1 MTIVPSDSDRLGE
14 SDPFRGSGRFGESD
28 LSSESGHA
36 LELLAR
42 ASEPLDRLHALR
54 LLAIALDRDPAVLRN
69 VRAAFDAGASWE
81 LIADAAGLG
90 LAAAKWRWQGTDEQ
104 IAARLA
110 AGRKRSARPSSVP
123 TELPGQSVA
132 DAARALGLTAQAV
145 YLRISRG
152 TLEATTVTLDDGR
165 SYKRVLL

>member
-1 MTIVPSDSDRLGE
+1 MIFLSGE
-14 SDPFRGSGRFGESD
+14 SRR
-28 LSSESGHA
+28 A
-36 LELLAR
+36 LEELACVTDPLGRLR
-42 ASEPLDRLHALR
+42 AVRKASV
-54 LLAIALDRDPAVLRN
+54 ALDQEPALLQGVRDSL
-69 VRAAFDAGASWE
+69 DTGASWE
-81 LIADAAGLG
+81 QIADAAGLRV
-90 LAAAKWRWQGTDEQ
+90 AAAKWRWQGTDDQ

-132 DAARALGLTAQAV
+132 DAARTLGVTAQAV

-165 SYKRVLL
+165 SYKRVLPVDPAKNAG

>member
-1 MTIVPSDSDRLGE
+1 MTSLS
-14 SDPFRGSGRFGESD
+14 SESD
-28 LSSESGHA
+28 LSSESEHA
-36 LELLAR
+36 LGLLSR
-42 ASEPLDRLHALR
+42 AADPLDRLHALR
-54 LLAIALDRDPAVLRN
+54 LLAIAVDRDPAVLRN
-69 VRAAFDAGASWE
+69 VRAALDAGESWE
-81 LIADAAGLG
+81 RIADAAGLG

-123 TELPGQSVA
+123 TGLPGHSVA
-132 DAARALGLTAQAV
+132 DAARMLGVTAQAV

-152 TLEATTVTLDDGR
+152 TLQATTVTIDDGR

>member
-1 MTIVPSDSDRLGE
+1 MTAVPHDPGLSGE
-14 SDPFRGSGRFGESD
+14 SQ
-28 LSSESGHA
+28 HA
-36 LELLAR
+36 LELLAH

-54 LLAIALDRDPAVLRN
+54 QLTIALDRDPAVLRS
-69 VRAAFDAGASWE
+69 VRASLDAGESWE
-81 LIADAAGLG
+81 RIAEAAGLG

-123 TELPGQSVA
+123 TGLPGHSVA
-132 DAARALGLTAQAV
+132 DAAQMLGVTAQAV
-145 YLRISRG
+145 YLRITRG

>member
-1 MTIVPSDSDRLGE
+1 MTFLSGE
-14 SDPFRGSGRFGESD
+14 SRR
-28 LSSESGHA
+28 A
-36 LELLAR
+36 LEELACVADPLGRLR
-42 ASEPLDRLHALR
+42 AVRKASV
-54 LLAIALDRDPAVLRN
+54 ALDQEPALLQAVRDSL
-69 VRAAFDAGASWE
+69 DTGASWE
-81 LIADAAGLG
+81 QIADAAGLRV
-90 LAAAKWRWQGTDEQ
+90 AAAKWRWQGTDDQ

-132 DAARALGLTAQAV
+132 DAARTLGVTAQAV

-165 SYKRVLL
+165 SYKRVLPVDPAKNAG